1 MRQALG
7 VGRGRLVTQLVFE
20 SVLLTLTAAGT
31 GLLLTW
37 WSLDALLTLVPDG
50 LPRIE
55 SVRIDPTVVL
65 FTAAVALATSM
76 LAGVAPA
83 VWWVRID
90 LVSALRNGGRGSV
103 CGRPARPPGTRRRSS
118 GARRLY
124 RCGRRAGDPERA
136 SPAERLLDGPL
147 ARPRFNAFLLGVF
160 GLSALVLAAVG
171 LAAVMA
177 VYVRQRDR
185 EIALRVALGATPA
198 NVRRLVLREAL
209 TLAGLGAAVGLAG
222 ATAAMRFV
230 RGMLFEV
237 AALDPLTLGGAA
249 LLLIAVAA
257 LAASGPAR
265 RATRLDAIAVLR
277 D

>member
-1 MRQALG
+1 MR
-7 VGRGRLVTQLVFE
+7 VTPF
-20 SVLLTLTAAGT
+20 
-31 GLLLTW
+31 
-37 WSLDALLTLVPDG
+37 
-50 LPRIE
+50 
-55 SVRIDPTVVL
+55 
-65 FTAAVALATSM
+65 
-76 LAGVAPA
+76 
-83 VWWVRID
+83 
-90 LVSALRNGGRGSV
+90 
-103 CGRPARPPGTRRRSS
+103 
-118 GARRLY
+118 
-124 RCGRRAGDPERA
+124 
-136 SPAERLLDGPL
+136 ERLLDGPL

-177 VYVRQRDR
+177 AYVRQRDR

-222 ATAAMRFV
+222 ATAATRFV

-265 RATRLDAIAVLR
+265 RATRLDAIACSEIRCQGRYGCL
-277 D
+277 